1 MVASLRDIAHRGDRV
16 YLNIDREL
24 ANIWAVPYTNDA
36 GGGGYGWLYRVRV
49 DVDAL
54 EPVADR
60 LPEQLALP
68 QAEPRAGPVVSSA
81 RGLAR

>member
-54 EPVADR
+54 EPDDD
-60 LPEQLALP
+60 PLAS
-68 QAEPRAGPVVSSA
+68 RSVVSA
-81 RGLAR
+81 RRRGGGPLVEAMIGV